1 MNGSPR
7 TFIVADDELSR
18 LVRIIEPLAQS
29 FEGFSKSPR
38 KPVEKVLE
46 KLLLWC
52 LDQLTG
58 AGWPDPTAVLVFRD
72 GEWTGEAIDPQQLYL
87 RESEAGV
94 EYERSAVAIRH
105 DLESRGLA
113 FSDTWYCA
121 AMVDNL
127 LSALA
132 NTDNERH
139 YAMIAVGWWLRDWEW
154 RRKYGKKARG
164 KLRQERSL
172 AVARRAGANNRA
184 FDADWQEDARQKA
197 TELRKRKSE
206 RSRHNIAE
214 TLAEEFGVSVRH
226 MTNVIKPVI
235 P

>member
-18 LVRIIEPLAQS
+18 LVRIIEPLAPS
-29 FEGFSKSPR
+29 SEGFSKSPR

-72 GEWTGEAIDPQQLYL
+72 GEWTGETIDPRQLYL

-94 EYERSAVAIRH
+94 EYERSAVTIRY

-127 LSALA
+127 LSAIA

-139 YAMIAVGWWLRDWEW
+139 YAMITVGWWLRDWEW
-154 RRKYGKKARG
+154 RRKYGQKARG
-164 KLRQERSL
+164 KLRQEGSLQKARDAL
-172 AVARRAGANNRA
+172 AVNQGLDPDWHEGAR
-184 FDADWQEDARQKA
+184 QDARAMHAKN
-197 TELRKRKSE
+197 RKRA
-206 RSRHNIAE
+206 RWNIAGE
-214 TLAEEFGVSVRH
+214 LAQKYGKSQRHIWNIIKLSV
-226 MTNVIKPVI
+226 P
-235 P
+235 